1 MVLRTERLGL
11 NTNEL
16 GSKPQQLCAKKKS
29 AVGGHRN
36 GFGIGKILRGDF
48 VDQDREKLSGAAEKW
63 SNNLVYIFIFSMKRV
78 SAVHF
83 VNLKPTLWVKWTS
96 PFCSV
101 NINSLSKTGAYERT
115 YLSATPFIYGLCRYW
130 LLMAGVL
137 RCSRCQQ
144 IGTFIRSLK
153 KPNFLTERN
162 AGKAT
167 VLVRLNVKM
176 VIRVNLWKYLSRR
189 PNIGPCSE
197 LVLFGST

>member
-1 MVLRTERLGL
+1 MPRKRA
-11 NTNEL
+11 
-16 GSKPQQLCAKKKS
+16 QLE
-29 AVGGHRN
+29 
-36 GFGIGKILRGDF
+36 GIGTALRIGEILRGDF

-176 VIRVNLWKYLSRR
+176 VKRVNLRKYLYQR
-189 PNIGPCSE
+189 PNIGPFSE
-197 LVLFGST
+197 LVLVGST